1 MSETTSIEN
10 KIEEIIELL
19 EVKKETHPVFA
30 KVWTLY
36 LREKLNNL
44 KIITNR
50 CEELINSDLSSTPD
64 LNPQMMASL
73 FSILRD
79 IL

>member
-1 MSETTSIEN
+1 MSETNNIET
-10 KIEEIIELL
+10 KIEETIQLL
-19 EVKKETHPVFA
+19 EIHKETHPVFV

-44 KIITNR
+44 KRITNR
-50 CEELINSDLSSTPD
+50 CEELINSDLSNSPD

-73 FSILRD
+73 LSIL
-79 IL
+79 

>member
-1 MSETTSIEN
+1 MSEINNIET
-10 KIEEIIELL
+10 KIEETIQLL
-19 EVKKETHPVFA
+19 EIHKETHPVFV

-44 KIITNR
+44 KRITNR

-73 FSILRD
+73 LSIL
-79 IL
+79 